1 MNDPVIRALLTEK
14 ANLIKAGVRMPAD
27 SEERFLN
34 DAAIGLLDVQIDTCR
49 HRLDVKRRK
58 EANAVKVSLIRRV
71 A

>member
-1 MNDPVIRALLTEK
+1 MNDNVIRALLCEK

-34 DAAIGLLDVQIDTCR
+34 DAAIALLDLQVEKCR
-49 HRLDVKRRK
+49 ERLDVKRRI
-58 EANAVKVSLIRRV
+58 AASVKVSPVLRV